1 MRLVSWANGIC
12 AWVWVLPVIEVNLQT
27 LPLLFAAMCDVA
39 RVMFLVESDALTSLI
54 EIFDWF

>member
-12 AWVWVLPVIEVNLQT
+12 AWVWVLSVIEVNLQT
-27 LPLLFAAMCDVA
+27 LPLLFAAICDVA

>member
-1 MRLVSWANGIC
+1 MRLVSWTNGIC
-12 AWVWVLPVIEVNLQT
+12 AWVWVLSVIEVNLQT
-27 LPLLFAAMCDVA
+27 LPSLFAAICDVA

>member
-1 MRLVSWANGIC
+1 MCVGVGVVGNWSN
-12 AWVWVLPVIEVNLQT
+12 
-27 LPLLFAAMCDVA
+27 LPLLFAAICDVA

>member
-1 MRLVSWANGIC
+1 MRLISWANGIC
-12 AWVWVLPVIEVNLQT
+12 VWVWVLSVIEVNLQT
-27 LPLLFAAMCDVA
+27 LPLLFAAICDVA